1 MPNIRSYGDCARLAS
16 TKKRKIDNN
25 TYLSVQVTIDQE
37 TVYHIKLHSTHII
50 TYFPNGEVELN
61 SGGWRTSTTKN
72 RMNEY
77 APVGISQYRGL
88 WTVRY
93 DGKDYPYADG
103 MVINTST
110 GEVRGILDVDPKAE
124 VKLRK
129 RVNEYVKGYMQ
140 AFAAGEVPPPSQG
153 DCWGCYFLNSK
164 TGEEILGN
172 DHLLRHIEE
181 KYYVPSLLQNALG
194 DWAGQ
199 CTSLAAKGYVGSM
212 WEEGER
218 NRLAPYLGS
227 VAIPQLQKVLFDYMA
242 HRLGLTPG
250 RTTYSRAA

>member
-1 MPNIRSYGDCARLAS
+1 
-16 TKKRKIDNN
+16 
-25 TYLSVQVTIDQE
+25 VTNDAPGK
-37 TVYHIKLHSTHII
+37 YHIKLHSTHII
-50 TYFPNGEVELN
+50 SYFANGEVELN

-93 DGKDYPYADG
+93 AGKDYPYADG

-110 GEVRGILDVDPKAE
+110 GEVKGILDVDPKAE

-129 RVNEYVKGYMQ
+129 QVNEYVKGYMR

-181 KYYVPSLLQNALG
+181 KYYVPSLLYNAMG

-199 CTSLAAKGYVGSM
+199 CTSLDAKQYVSNM
-212 WEEGER
+212 WERVIPPRSLVGF
-218 NRLAPYLGS
+218 A
-227 VAIPQLQKVLFDYMA
+227 VPQLQKVLFDYMA
-242 HRLGLTPG
+242 RRLGLTPG
-250 RTTYSRAA
+250 RTVYSRAA